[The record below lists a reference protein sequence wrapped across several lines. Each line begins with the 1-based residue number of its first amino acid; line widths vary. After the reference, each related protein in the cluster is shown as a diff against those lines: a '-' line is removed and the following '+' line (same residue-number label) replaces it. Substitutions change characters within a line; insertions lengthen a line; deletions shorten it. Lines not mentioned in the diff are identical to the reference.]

1 MDIEIKTD
9 FIKLGQLLKF
19 SGLAENG
26 AEAKDII
33 FENEILLNG
42 EVVFER
48 GKKIRKG
55 DKVQIGETVIN
66 VC

>member
-1 MDIEIKTD
+1 MDIEITTD

-19 SGLAENG
+19 AGIAENG
-26 AEAKDII
+26 ADAKDII
-33 FENEILLNG
+33 FENKILLNG
-42 EVVFER
+42 EEVFER

>member
-1 MDIEIKTD
+1 MDIEITTD

-19 SGLAENG
+19 AGIAENG
-26 AEAKDII
+26 ADAKDII

-42 EVVFER
+42 EAVTER